1 MAWSTETESGASHFT
16 LERSIDNGL
25 NWADRMSIDAE
36 NSISGSS
43 YAYTD
48 VGVPAGELLY
58 RLKQT
63 DFDESSNYSA
73 ILRVEGLVD
82 DFSVWPQPTNIGQL
96 HFLAPRSM
104 EGGKATL
111 LSLSGQVLASQ
122 PIGVGRQDFQLNK
135 LKAGI
140 YLIRLSANDGREM
153 VKRIL
158 VR

>member
-1 MAWSTETESGASHFT
+1 
-16 LERSIDNGL
+16 
-25 NWADRMSIDAE
+25 
-36 NSISGSS
+36 
-43 YAYTD
+43 
-48 VGVPAGELLY
+48 
-58 RLKQT
+58 
-63 DFDESSNYSA
+63 
-73 ILRVEGLVD
+73 
-82 DFSVWPQPTNIGQL
+82 
-96 HFLAPRSM
+96 M